1 MKITFLGTSAMKPTK
16 NRATSS
22 LVLTHKGE
30 NILLDC
36 GEGTQRQL
44 LQAKI
49 SPTKIT
55 RLLISHWHGDHV
67 LGIPGLIQ
75 TLAKSEYSKKLEIFG
90 PEGTKQFIKKLM
102 SIFLTKNKLNY
113 SVKEIIKKEKIVDEK
128 DFFIQADKLFHSVP
142 CIAYSFNEKPKRKI
156 NILYTKKF
164 GLTKDPVLGKLQQ
177 GKTITYNGKKI
188 SPTKGTILIP
198 GKKISIVFDT
208 RYNKKISTIVKNSE
222 LLIIESTF
230 LDKEKDKAKK
240 YKHLTAKQ
248 AATIAKTSKTKKL
261 VLTHL
266 SERYKN
272 KTDILKEAKKTFK
285 NTELAKDF
293 LEIKI

>member
-128 DFFIQADKLFHSVP
+128 DFLFKQISYFTV
-142 CIAYSFNEKPKRKI
+142 Y
-156 NILYTKKF
+156 
-164 GLTKDPVLGKLQQ
+164 PV
-177 GKTITYNGKKI
+177 
-188 SPTKGTILIP
+188 
-198 GKKISIVFDT
+198 
-208 RYNKKISTIVKNSE
+208 
-222 LLIIESTF
+222 
-230 LDKEKDKAKK
+230 
-240 YKHLTAKQ
+240 
-248 AATIAKTSKTKKL
+248 
-261 VLTHL
+261 
-266 SERYKN
+266 
-272 KTDILKEAKKTFK
+272 
-285 NTELAKDF
+285 
-293 LEIKI
+293 